1 LYFCLNL
8 KNIKMENVTEER
20 ELTHEELAARK
31 EEMKQFYIE
40 SHPYLEAQAKYEKL
54 LTEIEEA
61 RFKRATIQIQWANIM
76 AAQQEQEGN
85 ESEEEEES
93 AEQPS
98 PTAERKL
105 KKS

>member
-1 LYFCLNL
+1 
-8 KNIKMENVTEER
+8 MENVTEER
-20 ELTHEELAARK
+20 ELTQEELAARK
-31 EEMKQFYIE
+31 EEMKQFYTE

-76 AAQQEQEGN
+76 AAQQEQETGDG
-85 ESEEEEES
+85 EEEGLPSEE
-93 AEQPS
+93 PT

>member
-1 LYFCLNL
+1 MSNQH
-8 KNIKMENVTEER
+8 EEQ
-20 ELTHEELAARK
+20 ELTQEELAARK
-31 EEMKQFYIE
+31 EEMKAFYDD
-40 SHPYLEAQAKYEKL
+40 SLPYLESQSKYEKF

-76 AAQQEQEGN
+76 AAQQEQDTSDREDDP
-85 ESEEEEES
+85 EEKKEEKET
-93 AEQPS
+93 AEQTS

>member
-1 LYFCLNL
+1 
-8 KNIKMENVTEER
+8 MENVTDEK
-20 ELTHEELAARK
+20 ELTQEELIQRK
-31 EEMKQFYIE
+31 EEMKAFYEE
-40 SHPYLEAQAKYEKL
+40 SVPYLEAQSKYEKL

-76 AAQQEQEGN
+76 AAQQEQDT
-85 ESEEEEES
+85 SDREEAEET
-93 AEQPS
+93 PT

>member
-1 LYFCLNL
+1 MSNQH
-8 KNIKMENVTEER
+8 EEQ
-20 ELTHEELAARK
+20 ELTQEELAARK
-31 EEMKQFYIE
+31 EEMKAFYDD
-40 SHPYLEAQAKYEKL
+40 SLPYLESQSKYEKF

-76 AAQQEQEGN
+76 AAQQEQDTSDREDDP
-85 ESEEEEES
+85 EEKKEEKET
-93 AEQPS
+93 AEQNS

>member
-1 LYFCLNL
+1 
-8 KNIKMENVTEER
+8 MENPGEEKER
-20 ELTHEELAARK
+20 ELTQEELSARK
-31 EEMKQFYIE
+31 EEMKQFYDQ
-40 SHPYLEAQAKYEKL
+40 SLPYLESQSKYEKY

-76 AAQQEQEGN
+76 AAQQEQDTADREDD
-85 ESEEEEES
+85 EDEKET

-105 KKS
+105 KRS